1 MVVDVVIIWNNAFK
15 RIDMVVVAV
24 LVDVVVVGSTVVVV
38 LVVVKL
44 VVLVQ
49 VVHRSRSCSNS
60 I

>member
-1 MVVDVVIIWNNAFK
+1 MVIIWNNAFK